1 MIAPLWDEYCYP
13 HFSDEEMKAYRCYLK
28 VIQLESGRER
38 QDLNPGSLA
47 LEFIFLTLTFLTMI
61 PFCLYAYYF
70 IIFFFL
76 IEISVYTV
84 MGTLSRSTA

>member
-13 HFSDEEMKAYRCYLK
+13 HFPDEEMKAYRCYLK

-47 LEFIFLTLTFLTMI
+47 LEFINIEFL
-61 PFCLYAYYF
+61 
-70 IIFFFL
+70 
-76 IEISVYTV
+76 EIW
-84 MGTLSRSTA
+84 G